1 MENLILG
8 FVLAPLILVPIAY
21 KWELNLK
28 AVLVGALAIGLFAGL
43 LTHGV
48 TTCFQ
53 ISLGARLVIYIS
65 LIVATAVGVL
75 LIRFYRDP
83 DRIPPEAENLIVAPA
98 DGIVKYIKRIE
109 RGNIPFSAKG
119 KEKVR
124 LSGPLLDILKDGEG
138 YLIGIAM
145 TYLDVHVTRAAING
159 KLSYF
164 EHVPGCF
171 LSLKRDDAPY
181 RNERLIEVIQN
192 DRCKIGL
199 IQIASRLVR
208 RIVAYVREGDELDL
222 GQRIGMITFGSQVDV
237 VLPNL
242 RDLEVK
248 VSVGQQVYA
257 GTSIIAEIQC
267 A

>member
-8 FVLAPLILVPIAY
+8 FVLAPLILIPIAH

-28 AVLVGALAIGLFAGL
+28 AVLIGALTIGLFAGF

-48 TTCFQ
+48 TIYFQ
-53 ISLGARLVIYIS
+53 ISLGAKLVICIS
-65 LIVATAVGVL
+65 LIVATAVTVL
-75 LIRFYRDP
+75 LVRFYRDP
-83 DRIPPEAENLIVAPA
+83 DRVPPEGGNLIVAPA

-109 RGNIPFSAKG
+109 KGNVPFSAKG

-124 LSGPLLDILKDGEG
+124 LSRPLLDILKDGEG

-164 EHVPGCF
+164 EHILGSF
-171 LSLKRDDAPY
+171 ISLKREDAPY
-181 RNERLIEVIQN
+181 RNERLIEIIDN
-192 DRCKIGL
+192 DKCKIGL

-208 RIVAYVREGDELDL
+208 RIVAYVREGDELAF
-222 GQRIGMITFGSQVDV
+222 GQRIGKITFGSQVDI
-237 VLPNL
+237 VLPKL
-242 RDLEVK
+242 KEVEVK

-257 GTSIIAEIQC
+257 GTSIIAEI
-267 A
+267 

>member
-1 MENLILG
+1 MENVILG
-8 FVLAPLILVPIAY
+8 FVLAPLILIPIAY

-28 AVLVGALAIGLFAGL
+28 VVLIGALAIGLFAGF

-48 TTCFQ
+48 TIYFQ
-53 ISLGARLVIYIS
+53 IGLWAKLIICIS
-65 LIVATAVGVL
+65 LIVATAVTAL
-75 LIRFYRDP
+75 LVRFYRDP
-83 DRIPPEAENLIVAPA
+83 DRVPPEADNLIVAPA

-109 RGNIPFSAKG
+109 KGNIPFSAKG

-138 YLIGIAM
+138 YLIGITM

-181 RNERLIEVIQN
+181 RNERLIEIIDN
-192 DRCKIGL
+192 DKCKIGL

-208 RIVAYVREGDELDL
+208 RIVAYVREGDELAF
-222 GQRIGMITFGSQVDV
+222 GQKIGKITFGSQVDI
-237 VLPNL
+237 VLPKL
-242 RDLEVK
+242 KDVEIK

-257 GTSIIAEIQC
+257 GTSIIAQI
-267 A
+267 

>member
-1 MENLILG
+1 MENIVLG
-8 FVLAPLILVPIAY
+8 FILAPLILIPIAY

-28 AVLVGALAIGLFAGL
+28 AVLIGALAIGLFAGF

-48 TTCFQ
+48 TIYFQ
-53 ISLGARLVIYIS
+53 ISLWARLVICIS
-65 LIVATAVGVL
+65 LIVATAVTVL
-75 LIRFYRDP
+75 LVRFYRDP
-83 DRIPPEAENLIVAPA
+83 DRVPPEADNLIVAPA

-109 RGNIPFSAKG
+109 KGNVPFSAKG

-171 LSLKRDDAPY
+171 LSLKRDDALY
-181 RNERLIEVIQN
+181 KNERLIEVIQN

-208 RIVAYVREGDELDL
+208 RIVAYVQEGDDLDL
-222 GQRIGMITFGSQVDV
+222 GQKIGMIKFGSQVDV
-237 VLPNL
+237 VLPKL
-242 RDLEVK
+242 RDLEIK
-248 VSVGQQVYA
+248 VSVRQQVYA
-257 GTSIIAEIQC
+257 GTSIIAEI
-267 A
+267 